1 MTILIFRMHEAP
13 KEASLCWQ
21 PCKITLQDWGNQ
33 RGAVK
38 HDELISWTSNEKWR
52 VCLIFKLIFLL
63 IYHFC
68 SYELNPT
75 DYQAVRATY
84 KELQE
89 HTLGLCKGGNS
100 LPVLAVELQNS
111 CHLLQANM
119 MIHDFELTYYIF
131 F

>member
-1 MTILIFRMHEAP
+1 MLSNMMNLFHELQM
-13 KEASLCWQ
+13 KNEEYVSL
-21 PCKITLQDWGNQ
+21 
-33 RGAVK
+33 
-38 HDELISWTSNEKWR
+38 SM
-52 VCLIFKLIFLL
+52 LIFLL
-63 IYHFC
+63 IYHFF
-68 SYELNPT
+68 SYELTTT

-119 MIHDFELTYYIF
+119 MIHYFDLTVIVF

>member
-1 MTILIFRMHEAP
+1 M
-13 KEASLCWQ
+13 
-21 PCKITLQDWGNQ
+21 
-33 RGAVK
+33 
-38 HDELISWTSNEKWR
+38 
-52 VCLIFKLIFLL
+52 LIFLL
-63 IYHFC
+63 IYHFF
-68 SYELNPT
+68 SYELTTT

-119 MIHDFELTYYIF
+119 MIHYSDPTVIIF
-131 F
+131 FQDAKVVTIFNMIAVPCFVYQGAVGLIGDLIHEFP